1 MKAPKL
7 RPNYDPA
14 YCPAKSRTTGNQCG
28 RKTGGKVCYSH
39 GKGGGRPIIH
49 GRYSKL
55 PTRIHDAF
63 EKAIGDPKL
72 LDLAEGVALLD
83 ALLQERIAR
92 LAAGD
97 DPEWRRNLW
106 DTAELISVHMLSSD
120 WSAAAK
126 ALRAHIDLIKTGC
139 NSDKAEAAIF
149 AMRERVSA
157 RVEELHR
164 IRLARGSVVNGRDLA
179 SLQVMQFREMRRVLD
194 LEGVSI
200 AIQQKLVRAL
210 IAQATSADIAPL
222 DYRAELN
229 ASAMEVAGGR
239 A

>member
-1 MKAPKL
+1 M
-7 RPNYDPA
+7 
-14 YCPAKSRTTGNQCG
+14 
-28 RKTGGKVCYSH
+28 H
-39 GKGGGRPIIH
+39 GKGGGRPILH

-83 ALLQERIAR
+83 ALLQERIER

-97 DPEWRRNLW
+97 DPSWRLHLR
-106 DTAELISVHMLSSD
+106 DSIELVSDFMLASD
-120 WSAAAK
+120 WGAAAK
-126 ALRAHIDLIKTGC
+126 AVRAHIDLIQTGC
-139 NSDKAEAAIF
+139 NVDKAEAAIF

-164 IRLARGSVVNGRDLA
+164 IRLARGSAVNARDLA
-179 SLQVMQFREMRRVLD
+179 SLQIMQFREIRRFLD
-194 LEGVSI
+194 SQGVSI
-200 AIQQKLVRAL
+200 AIQQGLVRAL
-210 IAQATSADIAPL
+210 IAQATSADVAPL

-229 ASAMEVAGGR
+229 ASAIEVAGGR